1 MRSRAWSVD
10 INGAPYISLQSG
22 STQLRIQFN
31 IDVSPGSSVSY
42 ADIRLY
48 NLNKVSGIANGA
60 SIILKTGYTD
70 NIDAIFTGTV
80 TNVLREREPGAPEII
95 TRLICRSG
103 SAAVDRGSAQV
114 SLGPGAR
121 VEEAIRALAREWPI
135 PIDIDNE
142 QFADDQPMARGYWAD
157 GDIPTAMDNLAR
169 DYKFD
174 WLQHMGRMYVTKPEM
189 KRNST
194 AIKINQLTGMIG
206 IPEITRGPYGLGVSV
221 SAQLNPSI
229 MVSSVIDLKAEFA
242 TYNTGNLYLS
252 KVQPEAVPV
261 GEYNVFA
268 LRYSGDSHSD
278 TWKVDI
284 DGIRWGTKP
293 DLRSISTPEN
303 GKLIWGARVEDPY
316 EPFKAKVISIA
327 KGLSLD
333 PNWLMAVMAWETKK
347 TLSPSAR
354 NRDKGST
361 ATGLIQFVE
370 KTAIGL
376 GTTTARLATMSAV
389 EQMGWV
395 EKYYKPYSG
404 RLRNL
409 GDTYMAVLWPAGIGR
424 LDTYVMWERDSG
436 PYQREYAA
444 NSGLDR
450 EKKGYITRG
459 DAVSRVNEMF
469 VEGNKVAR

>member
-1 MRSRAWSVD
+1 MRSKAWSVD

-22 STQLRIQFN
+22 STQFRIQFN

-60 SIILKTGYTD
+60 SIILKAGYTD

-142 QFADDQPMARGYWAD
+142 QFADDQPMARGYHAD
-157 GDIPTAMDNLAR
+157 GDIPKAMDNLAY
-169 DYKFD
+169 DYKFV

-206 IPEITRGPYGLGVSV
+206 IPEITRGPYGLGVFV

-229 MVSSVIDLKAEFA
+229 MVSSVIDLKSEFA

-252 KVQPEAVPV
+252 EVQPEAVPV
-261 GEYNVFA
+261 GEYNVFS

-278 TWKVDI
+278 QWRVDI

-293 DLRSISTPEN
+293 DLRSVSTPEN
-303 GKLIWGARVEDPY
+303 GKLIWGARVSEA
-316 EPFKAKVISIA
+316 FRAKVTTIA
-327 KGLSLD
+327 KNLSLQ
-333 PNWLMAVMAWETKK
+333 PNWLMAVMGFETGY
-347 TLSPSAR
+347 TFSPAAR
-354 NRDKGST
+354 NPGSS
-361 ATGLIQFVE
+361 ATGLIQFLRRTAE
-370 KTAIGL
+370 KL
-376 GTTTARLATMSAV
+376 GTTTDRLARMSAV
-389 EQMGWV
+389 EQLDYV
-395 EKYYKPYSG
+395 EKYYKAIPAS
-404 RLRNL
+404 RIHNL
-409 GDTYMAVLWPAGIGR
+409 GDAYLAVLWSTAIGEP
-424 LDTYVMWERDSG
+424 DSYVMWRRGDENYG
-436 PYQREYAA
+436 P
-444 NSGLDR
+444 NSGLDK

-459 DAVSRVNEMF
+459 DAVSVANESYR
-469 VEGNKVAR
+469 EGGRYAK

>member
-10 INGAPYISLQSG
+10 INGEPYISLQSG
-22 STQLRIQFN
+22 STQFRIQFN

-48 NLNKVSGIANGA
+48 NLSKVSGIANGS
-60 SIILKTGYTD
+60 SIILKAGYTD
-70 NIDAIFTGTV
+70 NIDAIFTGTI

-135 PIDIDNE
+135 PIDIDNA

-174 WLQHMGRMYVTKPEM
+174 WLEHMGRMYVTKPEI
-189 KRNST
+189 KRNAT

-206 IPEITRGPYGLGVSV
+206 IPEITRGPNGLGVFV

-229 MVSSVIDLKAEFA
+229 MVSSVIDLKSEFA

-252 KVQPEAVPV
+252 EVQPEAVPV

-303 GKLIWGARVEDPY
+303 GKLIWGTRVDEA
-316 EPFKAKVISIA
+316 FRAKVTAIA
-327 KGLSLD
+327 NNLSLQ
-333 PNWLMAVMAWETKK
+333 PNWLMAVMAFETGY
-347 TLSPSAR
+347 TFSPAER
-354 NRDKGST
+354 NQGSS
-361 ATGLIQFVE
+361 ATGLIQFLQS
-370 KTAIGL
+370 TAIGL
-376 GTTTARLATMSAV
+376 GTTTARLARMTAV
-389 EQMGWV
+389 QQLDWV
-395 EKYYKPYSG
+395 EKYYRAVPASRIK
-404 RLRNL
+404 NL
-409 GDTYMAVLWPAGIGR
+409 GDAYLAVLFPAAIGR
-424 LDTYVMWERDSG
+424 PDAFVMWQRDTG
-436 PYQREYAA
+436 QYQREYAA

-459 DAVSRVNEMF
+459 DAVSVVNNSYR
-469 VEGNKVAR
+469 EGGKYAR

>member
-10 INGAPYISLQSG
+10 INGEPYISLQSG
-22 STQLRIQFN
+22 STQFRIQFN

-60 SIILKTGYTD
+60 SIILKAGYTD

-142 QFADDQPMARGYWAD
+142 QFAADQPMARGYWAD

-206 IPEITRGPYGLGVSV
+206 IPEITRGPSGLGVFV

-229 MVSSVIDLKAEFA
+229 MVSSVIDLKSEFA
-242 TYNTGNLYLS
+242 TYNTGNLYLQE
-252 KVQPEAVPV
+252 VQPEAVPV
-261 GEYNVFA
+261 GEYNVFS
-268 LRYSGDSHSD
+268 LRYSGDSHTD
-278 TWKVDI
+278 QWRVDI

-293 DLRSISTPEN
+293 DLKSVSTPAN
-303 GKLIWGARVEDPY
+303 GKLIWGSRVDEA
-316 EPFKAKVISIA
+316 FRAKVVMIA
-327 KGLSLD
+327 KNLSID
-333 PNWLMAVMAWETKK
+333 PNWLMAVMGFETGY
-347 TLSPSAR
+347 TFSPAAR
-354 NRDKGST
+354 NPGSS
-361 ATGLIQFVE
+361 ATGLIQFLQAS
-370 KTAIGL
+370 AIGL
-376 GTTTARLATMSAV
+376 GTTTARLARMTAV
-389 EQMGWV
+389 EQLDYV
-395 EKYYKPYSG
+395 EKYYKSAGAG
-404 RLRNL
+404 RIQNL
-409 GDTYMAVLWPAGIGR
+409 GDAYLTVLFPIAVGR
-424 LDTYVMWERDSG
+424 PDSFVMWRRDSG

-444 NSGLDR
+444 NSGLDK

-459 DAVSRVNEMF
+459 DAVSVVNESYR
-469 VEGNKVAR
+469 EGGRYAR

>member
-10 INGAPYISLQSG
+10 INGEPYIGLQSG
-22 STQLRIQFN
+22 STQFRIQFN

-48 NLNKVSGIANGA
+48 NLSKVSGIANGS
-60 SIILKTGYTD
+60 SIILKAGYTD
-70 NIDAIFTGTV
+70 NIDAIFTGTI

-135 PIDIDNE
+135 PIDIDNA

-174 WLQHMGRMYVTKPEM
+174 WLQHMGRMYVTKPEI
-189 KRNST
+189 KRNAT

-206 IPEITRGPYGLGVSV
+206 IPEITRGPNGLGVFV

-229 MVSSVIDLKAEFA
+229 MVSSVIDLKSEFA

-252 KVQPEAVPV
+252 EVQPEAVPV

-303 GKLIWGARVEDPY
+303 GKLIWGTRVDEA
-316 EPFKAKVISIA
+316 FRAKVTAIA
-327 KGLSLD
+327 NNLSLQ
-333 PNWLMAVMAWETKK
+333 PNWLMAVMAFETGY
-347 TLSPSAR
+347 TFSPAER
-354 NRDKGST
+354 NQGSS
-361 ATGLIQFVE
+361 ATGLIQFLQS
-370 KTAIGL
+370 TAIAL
-376 GTTTARLATMSAV
+376 GTTTARLARMTAV
-389 EQMGWV
+389 QQLDWV
-395 EKYYKPYSG
+395 EKYYRAVPASRIK
-404 RLRNL
+404 NL
-409 GDTYMAVLWPAGIGR
+409 GDAYLAVLFPAAIGR
-424 LDTYVMWERDSG
+424 PDAFVMWQRDTG
-436 PYQREYAA
+436 QYQREYAD

-459 DAVSRVNEMF
+459 DAVSVVNNSYR
-469 VEGNKVAR
+469 EGGRYAR

>member
-10 INGAPYISLQSG
+10 INGEPYISLQSG
-22 STQLRIQFN
+22 STQFRIQFN

-48 NLNKVSGIANGA
+48 NLSKESGIANGS
-60 SIILKTGYTD
+60 SIILKAGYTD

-80 TNVLREREPGAPEII
+80 TNVLRERDPGAPEII

-135 PIDIDNE
+135 PIDIDNA

-174 WLQHMGRMYVTKPEM
+174 WLQHMGRMYVTKPEI

-206 IPEITRGPYGLGVSV
+206 IPEITRGPNGLGVFV

-229 MVSSVIDLKAEFA
+229 MVSSVIDLKSEFA

-252 KVQPEAVPV
+252 EVQPEAVPV

-303 GKLIWGARVEDPY
+303 GKLIWGTRVDEA
-316 EPFKAKVISIA
+316 FRAKVTAIA
-327 KGLSLD
+327 NNLSLQ
-333 PNWLMAVMAWETKK
+333 PNWLMAVMAFETGY
-347 TLSPSAR
+347 TFSPAER
-354 NRDKGST
+354 NQGSS
-361 ATGLIQFVE
+361 ATGLIQFLQS
-370 KTAIGL
+370 TAIAL
-376 GTTTARLATMSAV
+376 GTTTARLARMTAV
-389 EQMGWV
+389 QQLDWV
-395 EKYYKPYSG
+395 EKYYRAVPASRIK
-404 RLRNL
+404 NL
-409 GDTYMAVLWPAGIGR
+409 GDAYLAVLFPAAIGR
-424 LDTYVMWERDSG
+424 PDAFVMWQRDTG
-436 PYQREYAA
+436 QYQREYAD

-459 DAVSRVNEMF
+459 DAVSVVNNSYR
-469 VEGNKVAR
+469 EGGRYAR

>member
-22 STQLRIQFN
+22 STQFRIQFN

-60 SIILKTGYTD
+60 SIILKAGYTD

-103 SAAVDRGSAQV
+103 SAAVDRGSADFPP
-114 SLGPGAR
+114 LGPGAR
-121 VEEAIRALAREWPI
+121 VEEAIRALARAWPI
-135 PIDIDNE
+135 PLDIDNA
-142 QFADDQPMARGYWAD
+142 QFADDQPMARGYHPGY
-157 GDIPTAMDNLAR
+157 GDIPMAMDNLAR

-194 AIKINQLTGMIG
+194 AIKVNQFTGMIG
-206 IPEITRGPYGLGVSV
+206 IPEITKGPKGLGVLV

-229 MVSSVIDLKAEFA
+229 MVSSVIDLKAEFS

-252 KVQPEAVPV
+252 KVEPEAVPV

-303 GKLIWGARVEDPY
+303 GKLIWGARVDEA
-316 EPFKAKVISIA
+316 FRAKVTAIA
-327 KGLSLD
+327 KNLSLQ
-333 PNWLMAVMAWETKK
+333 PNWLMAVMAYETRY
-347 TLSPSAR
+347 TFSPAKR
-354 NRDKGST
+354 NPGST
-361 ATGLIQFVE
+361 ATGLIQFLQS
-370 KTAIGL
+370 TAIGL
-376 GTTTARLATMSAV
+376 GTTTSRLARMSAV
-389 EQMGWV
+389 EQLDYV
-395 EKYYKPYSG
+395 EKYYESVAAP
-404 RLRNL
+404 RIQNL
-409 GDTYMAVLWPAGIGR
+409 GDAYLAVLFPPGVGR
-424 LDTYVMWERDSG
+424 PDTYVMWQRDTG
-436 PYQREYAA
+436 KYQREYAA
-444 NSGLDR
+444 NSGLD
-450 EKKGYITRG
+450 KNNKGYITRG
-459 DAVSRVNEMF
+459 DAVSVVNESYR
-469 VEGNKVAR
+469 EGGRFAR

>member
-10 INGAPYISLQSG
+10 INGEPYISLQSG
-22 STQLRIQFN
+22 STQFRIQFN
-31 IDVSPGSSVSY
+31 IDVSPGSYVSY

-48 NLNKVSGIANGA
+48 NLSKESGIANGS
-60 SIILKTGYTD
+60 SIILKAGYTD

-80 TNVLREREPGAPEII
+80 TNVLRERDPGAPEII

-135 PIDIDNE
+135 PIDIDNA

-174 WLQHMGRMYVTKPEM
+174 WLQHMGRMYVTKPEI
-189 KRNST
+189 KRNAT

-206 IPEITRGPYGLGVSV
+206 IPEITRGPNGLGVFV

-229 MVSSVIDLKAEFA
+229 MVSSVIDLKSEFA

-252 KVQPEAVPV
+252 EVQPEAVPV

-303 GKLIWGARVEDPY
+303 GKLIWGTRVDEA
-316 EPFKAKVISIA
+316 FRAKVTAIA
-327 KGLSLD
+327 NNLSLQ
-333 PNWLMAVMAWETKK
+333 PNWLMAVMAFETGY
-347 TLSPSAR
+347 TFSPAER
-354 NRDKGST
+354 NQGSS
-361 ATGLIQFVE
+361 ATGLIQFLQS
-370 KTAIGL
+370 TAIGL
-376 GTTTARLATMSAV
+376 GTTTARLARMTAV
-389 EQMGWV
+389 QQLDWV
-395 EKYYKPYSG
+395 EKYYRAVPASRIK
-404 RLRNL
+404 NL
-409 GDTYMAVLWPAGIGR
+409 GDAYLAVLFPAAIGR
-424 LDTYVMWERDSG
+424 PDAFVMWQRDTG
-436 PYQREYAA
+436 QYQREYAA

-459 DAVSRVNEMF
+459 DAVSVVNNSYR
-469 VEGNKVAR
+469 EGGKYAR

>member
-22 STQLRIQFN
+22 STQFRIQFN
-31 IDVSPGSSVSY
+31 VDVSPGSSVSY

-48 NLNKVSGIANGA
+48 NQSKESGIANGA
-60 SIILKTGYTD
+60 SIILKAGYTD

-80 TNVLREREPGAPEII
+80 TNILREREPGAPEII

-169 DYKFD
+169 AYKFD

-189 KRNST
+189 ERNST
-194 AIKINQLTGMIG
+194 SIKINQLTGMIG
-206 IPEITRGPYGLGVSV
+206 IPEITRGPNGLGVFV

-229 MVSSVIDLKAEFA
+229 MVSSVIDLKSEFA

-252 KVQPEAVPV
+252 EVQPEAVPV

-278 TWKVDI
+278 QWRVDI

-293 DLRSISTPEN
+293 DILSVSTPGN
-303 GKLIWGARVEDPY
+303 GKLIWGARVSE
-316 EPFKAKVISIA
+316 EFRAKVTSIA

-333 PNWLMAVMAWETKK
+333 PNWLMAVMAWETGK
-347 TLSPSAR
+347 TFSPAAR
-354 NRDKGST
+354 NPGSS
-361 ATGLIQFVE
+361 ATGLIQFLQS
-370 KTAIGL
+370 TAMAL
-376 GTTTARLATMSAV
+376 GTTTSQLARMSAV
-389 EQMGWV
+389 EQLDYV
-395 EKYYKPYSG
+395 EKYYKATPAS
-404 RLRNL
+404 RIHNL
-409 GDTYMAVLWPAGIGR
+409 GDAYLAVLFPVAIGR
-424 LDTYVMWERDSG
+424 PDSYVMWQRDSG

-459 DAVSRVNEMF
+459 DAVSVVDNTYK
-469 VEGNKVAR
+469 EGGKYAK

>member
-10 INGAPYISLQSG
+10 INGAPYISQQSG
-22 STQLRIQFN
+22 STQFRIQFD

-48 NLNKVSGIANGA
+48 NLSKESGIANGS
-60 SIILKTGYTD
+60 SIILKAGYTD

-103 SAAVDRGSAQV
+103 SAVVDRGSAQV

-135 PIDIDNE
+135 PIDIDNA

-174 WLQHMGRMYVTKPEM
+174 WLQHMGRMYVTKPEI
-189 KRNST
+189 KRNAT

-206 IPEITRGPYGLGVSV
+206 IPEITRGPNGLGVFV

-229 MVSSVIDLKAEFA
+229 MVSSVIDLKSEFA

-252 KVQPEAVPV
+252 EVQPEAVPV

-303 GKLIWGARVEDPY
+303 GKLIWGARVDEA
-316 EPFKAKVISIA
+316 FRAKVTAIA
-327 KGLSLD
+327 NNLSLQ
-333 PNWLMAVMAWETKK
+333 PNWLMAVMAFETGY
-347 TLSPSAR
+347 TFSPAER
-354 NRDKGST
+354 NQGSS
-361 ATGLIQFVE
+361 ATGLIQFLQS
-370 KTAIGL
+370 TAIAL
-376 GTTTARLATMSAV
+376 GTTTARLARMTAV
-389 EQMGWV
+389 QQLDWV
-395 EKYYKPYSG
+395 EKYYRAVPASRIK
-404 RLRNL
+404 NL
-409 GDTYMAVLWPAGIGR
+409 GDAYLAVLFPAAIGR
-424 LDTYVMWERDSG
+424 PDAFVMWQRDTG
-436 PYQREYAA
+436 KYQREYAD

-459 DAVSRVNEMF
+459 DAVSVVNNSYR
-469 VEGNKVAR
+469 EGGKYAR

>member
-10 INGAPYISLQSG
+10 INGEPYIGLQSG
-22 STQLRIQFN
+22 STQFRIQFN

-60 SIILKTGYTD
+60 SIILKAGYTD

-142 QFADDQPMARGYWAD
+142 QFADDQPMARGYHAD
-157 GDIPTAMDNLAR
+157 GDIPKAMDNLAY
-169 DYKFD
+169 DYKFV
-174 WLQHMGRMYVTKPEM
+174 WLQHMGRMYVTRPEM

-194 AIKINQLTGMIG
+194 AIKINQFTGMIG
-206 IPEITRGPYGLGVSV
+206 IPEIGLGPNGLGISV

-229 MVSSVIDLKAEFA
+229 MVSSVIDLTSEFA
-242 TYNTGNLYLS
+242 TYNTGNLYVS
-252 KVQPEAVPV
+252 EVQPEAKPA
-261 GEYNVFA
+261 GEYNVFS

-284 DGIRWGTKP
+284 EGIRWGTKP
-293 DLRSISTPEN
+293 DLSSVSTPEN
-303 GKLIWGARVEDPY
+303 GKLIWGARVQEA
-316 EPFKAKVISIA
+316 FRAKVIAIA
-327 KGLSLD
+327 KGLSID
-333 PNWLMAVMAWETKK
+333 PNWLMAVMAFETGE
-347 TLSPSAR
+347 TFYPYVA
-354 NRDKGST
+354 NGAGSK
-361 ATGLIQFVE
+361 AIGLIQFVPS
-370 KTAIGL
+370 TAAGL
-376 GTTTARLATMSAV
+376 GTTTQSLARMSAV
-389 EQMGWV
+389 EQLDWV
-395 EKYYKPYSG
+395 EKYYKPFSG
-404 RLRNL
+404 RVRNL
-409 GDTYMAVLWPAGIGR
+409 GDAYMAVFWPPGIGKP
-424 LDTYVMWERDSG
+424 DSYVLFTSADPAYEKNK
-436 PYQREYAA
+436 P
-444 NSGLDR
+444 LDR
-450 EKKGYITRG
+450 GNKGYITRG
-459 DAVSRVNEMF
+459 DCLVFVNAAYRKGVNF
-469 VEGNKVAR
+469 AR

>member
-10 INGAPYISLQSG
+10 INGEPYIGLQSG
-22 STQLRIQFN
+22 STQFRIQFN

-48 NLNKVSGIANGA
+48 NLSKVSGIANGS
-60 SIILKTGYTD
+60 SIILKAGYTD

-80 TNVLREREPGAPEII
+80 TNVLRERDPGAPEII

-135 PIDIDNE
+135 PIDIDNA

-174 WLQHMGRMYVTKPEM
+174 WLQHMGRMYVTKPEI

-206 IPEITRGPYGLGVSV
+206 IPEITRGPNGLGVFV

-229 MVSSVIDLKAEFA
+229 MVSSVIDLKSEFA

-252 KVQPEAVPV
+252 EVRPEAVPV

-303 GKLIWGARVEDPY
+303 GKLIWGTRVDEA
-316 EPFKAKVISIA
+316 FRAKVTAIA
-327 KGLSLD
+327 NNLSLQ
-333 PNWLMAVMAWETKK
+333 PNWLMAVMAFETGY
-347 TLSPSAR
+347 TFSPAER
-354 NRDKGST
+354 NQGSS
-361 ATGLIQFVE
+361 ATGLIQFLQS
-370 KTAIGL
+370 TAIAL
-376 GTTTARLATMSAV
+376 GTTTARLARMTAV
-389 EQMGWV
+389 QQLDWV
-395 EKYYKPYSG
+395 EKYYRAVPASRIK
-404 RLRNL
+404 NL
-409 GDTYMAVLWPAGIGR
+409 GDAYLAVLFPAAIGR
-424 LDTYVMWERDSG
+424 PDAFVMWQRDTG
-436 PYQREYAA
+436 QYQREYAA

-459 DAVSRVNEMF
+459 DAVSVVNNSYR
-469 VEGNKVAR
+469 EGGRYAR

>member
-22 STQLRIQFN
+22 STQFRIQFN

-60 SIILKTGYTD
+60 SIILKAGYTD

-80 TNVLREREPGAPEII
+80 TNILREREPGAPEII

-142 QFADDQPMARGYWAD
+142 QFADDQPMARGYHAD
-157 GDIPTAMDNLAR
+157 GDIPAAMNALAR

-194 AIKINQLTGMIG
+194 SIKINQFTGMIG
-206 IPEITRGPYGLGVSV
+206 IPEITRGPNGLGVFV

-229 MVSSVIDLKAEFA
+229 MVSSVIDLKSEFA
-242 TYNTGNLYLS
+242 TYSTGNLYLS
-252 KVQPEAVPV
+252 KVEDDAVPV

-278 TWKVDI
+278 TWRVDI

-293 DLRSISTPEN
+293 DTRAVSTPSN
-303 GKLIWGARVEDPY
+303 GKLIWGARVSEA
-316 EPFKAKVISIA
+316 FRAKVIGISS
-327 KGLSLD
+327 GLSFD
-333 PNWLMAVMAWETKK
+333 PNWLMAVMGFETGF
-347 TLSPSAR
+347 TFSPSVR
-354 NRDKGST
+354 NPGSS
-361 ATGLIQFVE
+361 ATGLIQFMQT
-370 KTAIGL
+370 TAIGL
-376 GTTTARLATMSAV
+376 GTTTAKLARMTAV
-389 EQMGWV
+389 EQLDYV
-395 EKYYKPYSG
+395 QKYYDAIPAS
-404 RLRNL
+404 RVRNL
-409 GDTYMAVLWPAGIGR
+409 GDAYLAVLFPPGIGR
-424 LDTYVMWERDSG
+424 PDSYVMWQRDAG

-450 EKKGYITRG
+450 DKKGY
-459 DAVSRVNEMF
+459 
-469 VEGNKVAR
+469 

>member
-22 STQLRIQFN
+22 STQFRIQFN

-60 SIILKTGYTD
+60 SIILKAGYTD

-80 TNVLREREPGAPEII
+80 TNILREREPGAPEII

-142 QFADDQPMARGYWAD
+142 QFADDQPMARGYHAD
-157 GDIPTAMDNLAR
+157 GDIPAAMNALAR

-194 AIKINQLTGMIG
+194 SIKINQFTGMIG
-206 IPEITRGPYGLGVSV
+206 IPEITRGPNGLGVFV

-229 MVSSVIDLKAEFA
+229 MVSSVIDLKSEFA
-242 TYNTGNLYLS
+242 TYSTGNLYLS
-252 KVQPEAVPV
+252 KVEDDAVPV

-278 TWKVDI
+278 TWRVDI

-293 DLRSISTPEN
+293 DTRAVSTPSN
-303 GKLIWGARVEDPY
+303 GKLIWGARVSEA
-316 EPFKAKVISIA
+316 FRAKVIGISS
-327 KGLSLD
+327 GLSFD
-333 PNWLMAVMAWETKK
+333 PNWLMAVMGFETGF
-347 TLSPSAR
+347 TFSPSVR
-354 NRDKGST
+354 NPGSS
-361 ATGLIQFVE
+361 ATGLIQFMQT
-370 KTAIGL
+370 TAIGL
-376 GTTTARLATMSAV
+376 GTTTAKLARMTAV
-389 EQMGWV
+389 EQLDYV
-395 EKYYKPYSG
+395 QKYYDAIPAS
-404 RLRNL
+404 RVRNL
-409 GDTYMAVLWPAGIGR
+409 GDAYLAVLFPPGIGR
-424 LDTYVMWERDSG
+424 PDSYV
-436 PYQREYAA
+436 
-444 NSGLDR
+444 
-450 EKKGYITRG
+450 
-459 DAVSRVNEMF
+459 
-469 VEGNKVAR
+469 

>member
-10 INGAPYISLQSG
+10 INGEPYIGLQSG
-22 STQLRIQFN
+22 STQFRIQFN

-48 NLNKVSGIANGA
+48 NLNKVSGIANGS
-60 SIILKTGYTD
+60 SIILKAGYTD

-135 PIDIDNE
+135 PIDIDNA

-174 WLQHMGRMYVTKPEM
+174 WLQHMGRMYVTKPEI
-189 KRNST
+189 KRNAT

-206 IPEITRGPYGLGVSV
+206 IPEITRGPNGLGVFV

-229 MVSSVIDLKAEFA
+229 MVSSVIDLKSEFA

-252 KVQPEAVPV
+252 EVQPEAVPV

-303 GKLIWGARVEDPY
+303 GKLIWGTRVDEA
-316 EPFKAKVISIA
+316 FRAKVTAIA
-327 KGLSLD
+327 NNLSLQ
-333 PNWLMAVMAWETKK
+333 PNWLMAVMAFETGY
-347 TLSPSAR
+347 TFSPAER
-354 NRDKGST
+354 NQGSS
-361 ATGLIQFVE
+361 ATGLIQFLQS
-370 KTAIGL
+370 TAIGL
-376 GTTTARLATMSAV
+376 GTTTARLARMTAV
-389 EQMGWV
+389 QQLDWV
-395 EKYYKPYSG
+395 EKYYRAVPASRIK
-404 RLRNL
+404 NL
-409 GDTYMAVLWPAGIGR
+409 GDAYLAVLFPAAIGR
-424 LDTYVMWERDSG
+424 PDAFVMWQRDTG
-436 PYQREYAA
+436 QYQREYAA

-450 EKKGYITRG
+450 EKKGGGYR
-459 DAVSRVNEMF
+459 S
-469 VEGNKVAR
+469 

>member
-10 INGAPYISLQSG
+10 INGEPYISLQSG
-22 STQLRIQFN
+22 STQFRIQFN

-48 NLNKVSGIANGA
+48 NLSKVSGIANGS
-60 SIILKTGYTD
+60 SIILKAGYTD
-70 NIDAIFTGTV
+70 NIDAIFTGTI

-135 PIDIDNE
+135 PIDIDNA

-174 WLQHMGRMYVTKPEM
+174 WLQHMGRMYVTKPEI
-189 KRNST
+189 KRNAT

-206 IPEITRGPYGLGVSV
+206 IPEITRGPNGLGVFV

-229 MVSSVIDLKAEFA
+229 MVSSVIDLKSEFA

-252 KVQPEAVPV
+252 EVQPEAVPV

-303 GKLIWGARVEDPY
+303 GKLIWGTRVDEA
-316 EPFKAKVISIA
+316 FRAKVTAIA
-327 KGLSLD
+327 NNLSLQ
-333 PNWLMAVMAWETKK
+333 PNWLMAVMAFETGY
-347 TLSPSAR
+347 TFNPAER
-354 NRDKGST
+354 NQGSS
-361 ATGLIQFVE
+361 ATGLIQFLQS
-370 KTAIGL
+370 TAIGL
-376 GTTTARLATMSAV
+376 GTTTARLARMTAV
-389 EQMGWV
+389 QQLDWV
-395 EKYYKPYSG
+395 EKYYRAVPASRIK
-404 RLRNL
+404 NL
-409 GDTYMAVLWPAGIGR
+409 GDAYLAVLFPAAIGR
-424 LDTYVMWERDSG
+424 PDAFVMWQRDTG
-436 PYQREYAA
+436 QYQREYAA

-459 DAVSRVNEMF
+459 DAVSVVNNSYR
-469 VEGNKVAR
+469 EGGKYAR

>member
-22 STQLRIQFN
+22 STQFRIQFN
-31 IDVSPGSSVSY
+31 VDVSPGSSVSY

-48 NLNKVSGIANGA
+48 NLSKESGIANGA
-60 SIILKTGYTD
+60 SIILKAGYTD
-70 NIDAIFTGTV
+70 NIDAIFTGTI

-169 DYKFD
+169 AYRFD

-189 KRNST
+189 ARNST
-194 AIKINQLTGMIG
+194 SIKINQLTGMIG
-206 IPEITRGPYGLGVSV
+206 IPEITRGPNGLGVFV

-229 MVSSVIDLKAEFA
+229 MVNSVIDLKSEFA

-252 KVQPEAVPV
+252 EVQPEAVPV

-278 TWKVDI
+278 QWRVDI

-293 DLRSISTPEN
+293 DIRSVSTPGN
-303 GKLIWGARVEDPY
+303 GKLIWGARVSDE
-316 EPFKAKVISIA
+316 FRAKVTSIA

-333 PNWLMAVMAWETKK
+333 PNWLMAVIAWETGK
-347 TLSPSAR
+347 TFSPAAR
-354 NRDKGST
+354 NPGSS
-361 ATGLIQFVE
+361 ATGLIQFLQS
-370 KTAIGL
+370 TAIAL
-376 GTTTARLATMSAV
+376 GTTTSQLARMSAV
-389 EQMGWV
+389 EQLDYV
-395 EKYYKPYSG
+395 EKYYRATPAN
-404 RLRNL
+404 RIHNL
-409 GDTYMAVLWPAGIGR
+409 GDAYLAVLFPAAIGR
-424 LDTYVMWERDSG
+424 PDSYVMWQRDSG

-459 DAVSRVNEMF
+459 DAVSVVNETYR
-469 VEGNKVAR
+469 EGGKYAK

>member
-22 STQLRIQFN
+22 STQFRIQFN

-60 SIILKTGYTD
+60 SIILRAGYTD

-80 TNVLREREPGAPEII
+80 TNILREREPGAPEII

-142 QFADDQPMARGYWAD
+142 QFVDDQPMARGYHAD
-157 GDIPTAMDNLAR
+157 GDIPKAMDNLAY
-169 DYKFD
+169 DYKFV
-174 WLQHMGRMYVTKPEM
+174 WLQHMGRMYVTRPEM

-194 AIKINQLTGMIG
+194 AIKINQFTGMIG
-206 IPEITRGPYGLGVSV
+206 IPEITRGPNGLGVFV
-221 SAQLNPSI
+221 TAQLNPSI
-229 MVSSVIDLKAEFA
+229 MVSSVIDLKSEFA

-252 KVQPEAVPV
+252 EVQPEAVPV

-278 TWKVDI
+278 QWRVDI

-316 EPFKAKVISIA
+316 DPFKAKVISIA
-327 KGLSLD
+327 KGLSID

-424 LDTYVMWERDSG
+424 LDTYVMWQRDSG

-469 VEGNKVAR
+469 VEGNKVAK

>member
-22 STQLRIQFN
+22 STQFRIQFN

-60 SIILKTGYTD
+60 SIILKAGYTD

-80 TNVLREREPGAPEII
+80 TNILREREPGAPEII

-142 QFADDQPMARGYWAD
+142 QFADDQPMARGYHAD
-157 GDIPTAMDNLAR
+157 GDIPAAMNALAR

-194 AIKINQLTGMIG
+194 SIKINQFTGMIG
-206 IPEITRGPYGLGVSV
+206 IPEITRGPNGLGVFV

-229 MVSSVIDLKAEFA
+229 MVSSVIDLKSEFA
-242 TYNTGNLYLS
+242 TYSTGNLYLS
-252 KVQPEAVPV
+252 KVEDDAVPV

-278 TWKVDI
+278 TWRVDI

-293 DLRSISTPEN
+293 DTRAVSTPSN
-303 GKLIWGARVEDPY
+303 GKLIWGARVSEA
-316 EPFKAKVISIA
+316 FRAKVIGISS
-327 KGLSLD
+327 GLSFD
-333 PNWLMAVMAWETKK
+333 PNWLMAVMGFETGF
-347 TLSPSAR
+347 TFSPSVR
-354 NRDKGST
+354 NPGSS
-361 ATGLIQFVE
+361 ATGLIQFMQT
-370 KTAIGL
+370 TAIGL
-376 GTTTARLATMSAV
+376 GTTTAKLARMTAV
-389 EQMGWV
+389 EQLDYV
-395 EKYYKPYSG
+395 QKYYDAIPAS
-404 RLRNL
+404 RVRNL
-409 GDTYMAVLWPAGIGR
+409 GDAYLAVLFPPGIGR
-424 LDTYVMWERDSG
+424 PDSYVMWQRDAG

-450 EKKGYITRG
+450 DKKGYITRG
-459 DAVSRVNEMF
+459 DAVAVVNNSYR
-469 VEGNKVAR
+469 EGGKYAR

>member
-10 INGAPYISLQSG
+10 INGAPYISQQSG
-22 STQLRIQFN
+22 STQFRIQFD
-31 IDVSPGSSVSY
+31 IDVAPGSSVSY

-48 NLNKVSGIANGA
+48 NLSKESGIANGS
-60 SIILKTGYTD
+60 SIILKAGYTD

-135 PIDIDNE
+135 PIDIDNA
-142 QFADDQPMARGYWAD
+142 QFANDQPMARGYWAD

-174 WLQHMGRMYVTKPEM
+174 WVQHMGRLYVTKPEI

-194 AIKINQLTGMIG
+194 AIKINQFSGMIG
-206 IPEITRGPYGLGVSV
+206 IPEITRGPKGLGVLV
-221 SAQLNPSI
+221 SAQLNPYI
-229 MVSSVIDLKAEFA
+229 MVSSVIDLKSEFA

-252 KVQPEAVPV
+252 KVEPEAVPV

-293 DLRSISTPEN
+293 DTSSIATPGN
-303 GKLIWGARVEDPY
+303 GKLIWGARVSEA
-316 EPFKAKVISIA
+316 FRAKVVSIA
-327 KGLSLD
+327 KNLSVD
-333 PNWLMAVMAWETKK
+333 PNWLMAVMGFETGY
-347 TLSPSAR
+347 TFSPAAR
-354 NRDKGST
+354 NPGSS
-361 ATGLIQFVE
+361 ATGLIQFLQASAV
-370 KTAIGL
+370 GL
-376 GTTTARLATMSAV
+376 ETTTARLARMTAV
-389 EQMGWV
+389 EQLDYV
-395 EKYYKPYSG
+395 EKYYKSVAAG
-404 RLRNL
+404 RVRNL
-409 GDTYMAVLWPAGIGR
+409 GDAYLAVLFPPGVGR
-424 LDTYVMWERDSG
+424 PDTYVMWQRDSG

-450 EKKGYITRG
+450 DKKGYITRG
-459 DAVSRVNEMF
+459 DAVSVVNESYR
-469 VEGNKVAR
+469 EGGRYAK

>member
-10 INGAPYISLQSG
+10 INGEPYISLQSG
-22 STQLRIQFN
+22 STQFRIQFN
-31 IDVSPGSSVSY
+31 VDVSPGSSVSY

-60 SIILKTGYTD
+60 SIILKAGYTD

-135 PIDIDNE
+135 PIDIDNG

-174 WLQHMGRMYVTKPEM
+174 WLQHMGRMYVTKPEI

-194 AIKINQLTGMIG
+194 SIKINQFTGMIG
-206 IPEITRGPYGLGVSV
+206 IPEITRGPKGLGVLV

-229 MVSSVIDLKAEFA
+229 MVSSVIDLKSEFA

-252 KVQPEAVPV
+252 KVEPEAVPV

-293 DLRSISTPEN
+293 DTASIATPGN
-303 GKLIWGARVEDPY
+303 GKLIWGARVSEA
-316 EPFKAKVISIA
+316 FRAKVVSVA
-327 KGLSLD
+327 KNLSVD
-333 PNWLMAVMAWETKK
+333 PNWLMAVMGFETGY
-347 TLSPSAR
+347 TFSPAAR
-354 NRDKGST
+354 NPGSS
-361 ATGLIQFVE
+361 ATGLIQFLQAS
-370 KTAIGL
+370 AIGL
-376 GTTTARLATMSAV
+376 GTTTARLARMTAV
-389 EQMGWV
+389 EQLDYV
-395 EKYYKPYSG
+395 ERYYKSVAAG
-404 RLRNL
+404 RVRNL
-409 GDTYMAVLWPAGIGR
+409 GDAYLAVLFPPGVGR
-424 LDTYVMWERDSG
+424 PDTYVMWQRDTG

-450 EKKGYITRG
+450 DKKGYITRG
-459 DAVSRVNEMF
+459 DAVAVVNNSYRD
-469 VEGNKVAR
+469 GGRYAK

>member
-22 STQLRIQFN
+22 STQFRIQFN

-60 SIILKTGYTD
+60 SIILKAGCTD

-142 QFADDQPMARGYWAD
+142 QFADDQPMARGYHAD
-157 GDIPTAMDNLAR
+157 GDIPKAMDNLAY
-169 DYKFD
+169 DYKFV
-174 WLQHMGRMYVTKPEM
+174 WLQHMGRMYVTRPEM

-194 AIKINQLTGMIG
+194 AIKINQFTGMIG
-206 IPEITRGPYGLGVSV
+206 IPEIGLGPNGLGISV

-229 MVSSVIDLKAEFA
+229 MVSSVIDLTSEFA
-242 TYNTGNLYLS
+242 TYNTGNLYVS
-252 KVQPEAVPV
+252 EVQPEAKPA
-261 GEYNVFA
+261 GEYNVFS

-284 DGIRWGTKP
+284 EGIRWGTKP
-293 DLRSISTPEN
+293 DLSSVSTPEN
-303 GKLIWGARVEDPY
+303 GKLIWGARVQEA
-316 EPFKAKVISIA
+316 FRAKVIAIA
-327 KGLSLD
+327 KGLSID
-333 PNWLMAVMAWETKK
+333 PNWLMAVMAFETGE
-347 TLSPSAR
+347 TFYPYVA
-354 NRDKGST
+354 NGAGSK
-361 ATGLIQFVE
+361 AIGLIQFVPS
-370 KTAIGL
+370 TAAGL
-376 GTTTARLATMSAV
+376 GTTTQSLARMSAV
-389 EQMGWV
+389 EQLDWV
-395 EKYYKPYSG
+395 EKYYKPFSG
-404 RLRNL
+404 RVRNL
-409 GDTYMAVLWPAGIGR
+409 GDAYMAVFWPPGIGKP
-424 LDTYVMWERDSG
+424 DSYVLFTSADPAYEKNK
-436 PYQREYAA
+436 P
-444 NSGLDR
+444 LDR
-450 EKKGYITRG
+450 GNKGYITRG
-459 DAVSRVNEMF
+459 DCLVFVNAAYRKG
-469 VEGNKVAR
+469 GNFAR

>member
-10 INGAPYISLQSG
+10 INGEPYISLQSG
-22 STQLRIQFN
+22 STQFRIQFN
-31 IDVSPGSSVSY
+31 VDVSPGSSVSY

-60 SIILKTGYTD
+60 SIILKAGYTD

-121 VEEAIRALAREWPI
+121 VEEAIRALARAWPI
-135 PIDIDNE
+135 PIDIDNA
-142 QFADDQPMARGYWAD
+142 QFADDQPMARGYHAD
-157 GDIPTAMDNLAR
+157 GDIPAAMNALAR

-174 WLQHMGRMYVTKPEM
+174 WLQHMGRMYVTKPEVQ
-189 KRNST
+189 RNST
-194 AIKINQLTGMIG
+194 SIKINQLTGMIG
-206 IPEITRGPYGLGVSV
+206 IPEITRGPNGLGVFV

-229 MVSSVIDLKAEFA
+229 MVSSVIDLKSEFA

-252 KVQPEAVPV
+252 EVQPEAVPV

-278 TWKVDI
+278 QWVVDI

-293 DLRSISTPEN
+293 DSSSISTPGN
-303 GKLIWGARVEDPY
+303 GKLIWGARVSEA
-316 EPFKAKVISIA
+316 FRARVVSVS
-327 KGLSLD
+327 KGLSMD
-333 PNWLMAVMAWETKK
+333 PNWLMAVMGFETGY
-347 TLSPSAR
+347 TFSPAAR
-354 NRDKGST
+354 NPGSS
-361 ATGLIQFVE
+361 ATGLIQFLQAS
-370 KTAIGL
+370 AIGL
-376 GTTTARLATMSAV
+376 GTTTARLARMTAV
-389 EQMGWV
+389 EQLDYV
-395 EKYYKPYSG
+395 EKYYKSVAAG
-404 RLRNL
+404 RVRNL
-409 GDTYMAVLWPAGIGR
+409 GDAYLAVLFPPGVGR
-424 LDTYVMWERDSG
+424 PDTYVMWKRDTG

-459 DAVSRVNEMF
+459 DAVSVVNESYR
-469 VEGNKVAR
+469 EGGRYAK

>member
-22 STQLRIQFN
+22 STQFRIQFN

-48 NLNKVSGIANGA
+48 NLNKVSGVANGD
-60 SIILKTGYTD
+60 SIILKAGYTD

-169 DYKFD
+169 AYKFD

-194 AIKINQLTGMIG
+194 SIKINQLTGMIG
-206 IPEITRGPYGLGVSV
+206 IPEITRGPNGLGVFV

-229 MVSSVIDLKAEFA
+229 MVSSVIDLKSEFA

-252 KVQPEAVPV
+252 EVQPEAVPV

-268 LRYSGDSHSD
+268 LRYAGDSHSD
-278 TWKVDI
+278 QWRVDI

-293 DLRSISTPEN
+293 DLKSISTPEN
-303 GKLIWGARVEDPY
+303 GKLIWGARVSEA
-316 EPFKAKVISIA
+316 FRAKVVAIA
-327 KGLSLD
+327 QGLSVD
-333 PNWLMAVMAWETKK
+333 QNWLMAVMAWETGK
-347 TLSPSAR
+347 TFSPAAR
-354 NRDKGST
+354 NPGST
-361 ATGLIQFVE
+361 ATGLIQFLQS
-370 KTAIGL
+370 TAIRL
-376 GTTTARLATMSAV
+376 GTTTAQLARMSAV
-389 EQMGWV
+389 EQLDYV
-395 EKYYKPYSG
+395 DKYYKAVPAG
-404 RLRNL
+404 RIRNL
-409 GDTYMAVLWPAGIGR
+409 GDAYLAVLFPPAIGR
-424 LDTYVMWERDSG
+424 PDSFVMWQRDTG

-459 DAVSRVNEMF
+459 DAVSVVNDSYR
-469 VEGNKVAR
+469 EGGKFAK

>member
-10 INGAPYISLQSG
+10 INGEPYISLQSG
-22 STQLRIQFN
+22 STQFRIQFN

-48 NLNKVSGIANGA
+48 NLSKESGIANGS
-60 SIILKTGYTD
+60 SIILKAGYTD

-80 TNVLREREPGAPEII
+80 TNLLRERDPGAPEII

-135 PIDIDNE
+135 PIDIDSA

-174 WLQHMGRMYVTKPEM
+174 WLQHMGRMYITKPEM

-206 IPEITRGPYGLGVSV
+206 IPEITRGPNGLGVFV

-229 MVSSVIDLKAEFA
+229 MVSSVIDLKSEFA

-252 KVQPEAVPV
+252 EVQPEAVPV

-303 GKLIWGARVEDPY
+303 GKLIWGARVDEA
-316 EPFKAKVISIA
+316 FRAKVTAIA
-327 KGLSLD
+327 NNLSLQ
-333 PNWLMAVMAWETKK
+333 PNWLMAVMAFETGY
-347 TLSPSAR
+347 TFSPAER
-354 NRDKGST
+354 NQGSS
-361 ATGLIQFVE
+361 ATGLIQFLQS
-370 KTAIGL
+370 TAVAL
-376 GTTTARLATMSAV
+376 GTTTARLARMTAV
-389 EQMGWV
+389 QQLDWV
-395 EKYYKPYSG
+395 EKYYKAVPAS
-404 RLRNL
+404 RIKNL
-409 GDTYMAVLWPAGIGR
+409 GDAYLAVLFPAAIGR
-424 LDTYVMWERDSG
+424 PDAFVMWQRDTG
-436 PYQREYAA
+436 QYQREYAD

-459 DAVSRVNEMF
+459 DAVSVVNNSYR
-469 VEGNKVAR
+469 EGGKYAR

>member
-10 INGAPYISLQSG
+10 INGESYISQQTG
-22 STQLRIQFN
+22 STQFRIQFN

-60 SIILKTGYTD
+60 SIILKAGYTD

-80 TNVLREREPGAPEII
+80 TNVLRERETGAPEII

-135 PIDIDNE
+135 PIDIDNA
-142 QFADDQPMARGYWAD
+142 QFADDQPMARGYHAD
-157 GDIPTAMDNLAR
+157 GDIPTALDNLAR

-174 WLQHMGRMYVTKPEM
+174 WVQHMGRLYVTKPDM

-194 AIKINQLTGMIG
+194 SIKVNQLTGMIG
-206 IPEITRGPYGLGVSV
+206 IPEITRGPNGLGVFV

-229 MVSSVIDLKAEFA
+229 MVSSVIDLKSEFA

-252 KVQPEAVPV
+252 EVQPDALPV

-278 TWKVDI
+278 QWRVDI

-293 DLRSISTPEN
+293 DIRSVPNPSN
-303 GKLIWGARVEDPY
+303 GRLIWGSRVSE
-316 EPFKAKVISIA
+316 EFRAKVVSISKA
-327 KGLSLD
+327 LSMD
-333 PNWLMAVMAWETKK
+333 PNWLMAVMGFETGF
-347 TLSPSAR
+347 TFSPSVR
-354 NRDKGST
+354 NPGSS
-361 ATGLIQFVE
+361 ATGLIQFMQS
-370 KTAIGL
+370 TAIGL
-376 GTTTARLATMSAV
+376 GTTTARLARMTAV
-389 EQMGWV
+389 EQLDYV
-395 EKYYKPYSG
+395 QKYYDAIPAS
-404 RLRNL
+404 RVRNL
-409 GDTYMAVLWPAGIGR
+409 GDSYLAVLFPPGIGR
-424 LDTYVMWERDSG
+424 PDSYVMWQRDAG

-450 EKKGYITRG
+450 DKKGYITRG
-459 DAVSRVNEMF
+459 DAVAVVNNSYR
-469 VEGNKVAR
+469 EGGKYAR